1 MQGIKKAKSGESAS
15 FIDII
20 YNSVKSIS
28 SFLEGSLIE
37 KQESLLFA
45 EKAKSLLESISIPI
59 ITSNNLLPS
68 TSTTERVGKTISLG
82 SEIETS

>member
-15 FIDII
+15 FIDIF